1 MKLKK
6 DDYSIISK
14 IIDRGI
20 LLKIINTNRV
30 TAFIDLTKGIEYFDI
45 DVNQLYNADDFNFCH
60 DIIGIQNNINRT
72 TGKFENCFIPRYSN
86 TAKN

>member
-6 DDYSIISK
+6 DDYSIIDK
-14 IIDRGI
+14 IIKRGLSLEAI
-20 LLKIINTNRV
+20 QSNRLN
-30 TAFIDLTKGIEYFDI
+30 AFIDLTKGIEYFDI

-72 TGKFENCFIPRYSN
+72 TGKFENCFLPRYSN